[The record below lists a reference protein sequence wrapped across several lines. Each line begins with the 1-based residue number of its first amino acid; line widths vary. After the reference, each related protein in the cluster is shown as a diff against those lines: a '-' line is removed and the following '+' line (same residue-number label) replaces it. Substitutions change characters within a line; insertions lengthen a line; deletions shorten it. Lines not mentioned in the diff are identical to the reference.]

1 MNQVAKMTKETID
14 PWMMVGKL
22 SYADTDYEGTV
33 AIDQCVRG
41 VKRLGISWNEV
52 QSTSRV
58 RRIVDARR
66 LCCLHLR
73 NKGWTFDR
81 IARSVGYTHHATALY
96 QVRIT
101 EELIKYDNQFK
112 SMHLKF
118 IQA

>member
-1 MNQVAKMTKETID
+1 MNQVAKMIKETID

-81 IARSVGYTHHATALY
+81 IARTVGYTHHATALY

-101 EELIKYDNQFK
+101 EELINYDNQFK